1 MHHLLLRF
9 HCLHE
14 VAILT
19 LLLRFYGPILIY
31 FPLHLHFSDY
41 SSGAL
46 FSSWWSAMEY
56 RRCQPPFAHF
66 IVRDDPHSKCVKCM
80 GLSHAC
86 EAIYGVSKCKFCE
99 NLHLKTLCSR
109 LDVFL
114 CHAPEASAAFRESV
128 TWGSDVEL
136 ETMESEQTG
145 LALSLP
151 LSPEH
156 VRASSPV
163 EYAHNYL
170 YPSPEARDTV
180 SLGLE
185 DVLFTAASDSEDF
198 GPALADA
205 LAPSGGVAFRGQLW
219 ARGSAFARHRKALY
233 RLAWW
238 APRVS
243 IVQTRRAFP

>member
-1 MHHLLLRF
+1 MLARPFMECQNVNFVRISISKPSALG
-9 HCLHE
+9 
-14 VAILT
+14 LT
-19 LLLRFYGPILIY
+19 F
-31 FPLHLHFSDY
+31 F
-41 SSGAL
+41 
-46 FSSWWSAMEY
+46 
-56 RRCQPPFAHF
+56 
-66 IVRDDPHSKCVKCM
+66 
-80 GLSHAC
+80 
-86 EAIYGVSKCKFCE
+86 
-99 NLHLKTLCSR
+99 
-109 LDVFL
+109 
-114 CHAPEASAAFRESV
+114 SV
-128 TWGSDVEL
+128 TLRRPQRPSVNPWPGVRMWSSRRWRV
-136 ETMESEQTG
+136 SRR
-145 LALSLP
+145 ASPLSLP

-205 LAPSGGVAFRGQLW
+205 LAPSRGVAFRGQLW
-219 ARGSAFARHRKALY
+219 AHGCAFARHRKALY

-238 APRVS
+238 ALRVS